1 MVVRGFFILLLINRK
16 KGESNVETMEKQWYV
31 LHTYSGYENRVKSNL
46 ESRVQSM
53 NMEDYIFQ
61 VVVPEETVNQ
71 VKDGESK
78 QIEEKTFPGYVLVEM
93 IMTDQAWYIARNT
106 PGVTGF
112 LGSHGGGSKPTPM
125 LPEEVDRIMKR
136 MGMEVA
142 RTDIDVE
149 VGDEV
154 KIIAGAFSDMT
165 GTVTEVDHDKMKLKV
180 SIEMFGRETIA
191 DLGFE
196 QVDTLK

>member
-1 MVVRGFFILLLINRK
+1 M
-16 KGESNVETMEKQWYV
+16 ETNEKQWYV

-61 VVVPEETVNQ
+61 VVVPEETVRQ
-71 VKDGESK
+71 VKDGQAKEV
-78 QIEEKTFPGYVLVEM
+78 EEKTFPGYVLVQM

-136 MGMEVA
+136 MGVEVA

-149 VGDEV
+149 VGDQV
-154 KIIAGAFSDMT
+154 KIVAGAFADLV

-180 SIEMFGRETIA
+180 AIEMFGRETTA
-191 DLGFE
+191 DLGFN
-196 QVDTLK
+196 QVDTMK